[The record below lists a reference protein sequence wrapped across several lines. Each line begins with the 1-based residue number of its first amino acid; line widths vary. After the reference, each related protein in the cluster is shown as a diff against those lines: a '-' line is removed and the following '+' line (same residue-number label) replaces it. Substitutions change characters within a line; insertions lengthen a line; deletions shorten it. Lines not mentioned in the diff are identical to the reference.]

1 MNIEKTVYN
10 GQTIAVVSGGKQ
22 EIKDV
27 GTALDMMM
35 SACAIADSSRI
46 AIEKGAL
53 DESFFILSTGFAGE
67 VLQKFINYRCKVAI
81 YGDFT
86 RYTSKPLRDFIYE
99 SNRGKDVFFAATR
112 EEALERLSTAAE

>member
-99 SNRGKDVFFAATR
+99 SNRGKDVFFAVTR

>member
-81 YGDFT
+81 YGDFS